1 MTMESEFPTPLQMAD
16 ELIDSADGDWQ
27 ALTHLI
33 SWLSSSQPVAG
44 NEELMQPPFLTLP
57 ELHRFSQLLRRT
69 VYRHHLAQIALS
81 PDPRSRHDAIDSS
94 NPQASPVDRPGRDA
108 SDT

>member
-1 MTMESEFPTPLQMAD
+1 MTTETEFPTPLQMAD
-16 ELIDSADGDWQ
+16 ELLSSADDDWQ

-81 PDPRSRHDAIDSS
+81 PDPRSRHEPIDSPHS
-94 NPQASPVDRPGRDA
+94 TPSSVDPPGRVP
-108 SDT
+108 SDS